1 MIKWKAGILLFILCG
16 WFIFPSAGAVLLME
30 SGNYAIN
37 WDVIG
42 SGGEPSTSVSFAHG
56 GTIGQGIVGLSSS
69 ASYGLCGGYWCI
81 GEIETHIYLPLVMQ
95 NN

>member
-1 MIKWKAGILLFILCG
+1 MNKWKLGILVVILCG
-16 WFIFPSAGAVLLME
+16 LILVPSTGAVMTME

-42 SGGEPSTSVSFAHG
+42 SGGEPSTSVSFALG
-56 GTIGQGIVGLSSS
+56 GTIGQGMVGLSSS
-69 ASYGLCGGYWCI
+69 ASYGLCGGYWCL
-81 GEIETHIYLPLVMQ
+81 GEIETHIYLPLMMQ

>member
-1 MIKWKAGILLFILCG
+1 MIKCKVGILVFILCG
-16 WFIFPSAGAVLLME
+16 WFIFPSAGDVLLME

-42 SGGEPSTSVSFAHG
+42 SGGEPSTSVSFALG